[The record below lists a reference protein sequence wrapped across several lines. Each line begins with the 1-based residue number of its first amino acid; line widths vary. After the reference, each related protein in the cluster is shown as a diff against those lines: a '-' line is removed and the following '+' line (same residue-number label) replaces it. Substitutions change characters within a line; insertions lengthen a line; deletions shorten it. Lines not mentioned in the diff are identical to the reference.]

1 MIDHSAERRT
11 AEPTSDERLTAFG
24 LLMETSSALVATVG
38 TQLDEHGVTG
48 SEFEVLIR
56 LSRSPEHR
64 MRMTDLATQA
74 MLSAS
79 GLTRLV
85 DRLVAD
91 GLVDREACPNDRR
104 GSFAVLTHAGLD
116 LMHRVLP
123 GHLALVDRYFTGV
136 LNPSE
141 LERFTKALRKVR
153 SVVRP
158 GAEAGA
164 EVCLDRQR

>member
-1 MIDHSAERRT
+1 
-11 AEPTSDERLTAFG
+11 
-24 LLMETSSALVATVG
+24 METSSALLANIVA
-38 TQLDEHGVTG
+38 QFDDHGLTG

-56 LSRSPEHR
+56 LSRTPGHR

-85 DRLVAD
+85 DRLVVD

-104 GSFAVLTHAGLD
+104 GSYAVLTEAGCTLV
-116 LMHRVLP
+116 HHVLP

-136 LNPSE
+136 LTSAE
-141 LERFTKALRKVR
+141 LDRFTRTLRKVR

-158 GAEAGA
+158 GAEAG
-164 EVCLDRQR
+164 LDHNS